1 MSLNDLKHLENRIQ
15 ESGKIILKLN
25 QQLRQEKETKRSLH
39 VLLQDTRNNY
49 RLTKGWLPTD
59 LQKIR
64 DGHIVYGTKKDIDNI
79 PGTLKRK
86 TYVAII
92 RLSSCAKYCSIDE
105 LNEDTLKKRID
116 MAIFNKMS
124 DHVNFPTQLLHVGD
138 YNFDISLL
146 RRSMTLDYYISKYT
160 FEFDTL
166 SR

>member
-79 PGTLKRK
+79 WEGKAEQRP
-86 TYVAII
+86 I
-92 RLSSCAKYCSIDE
+92 
-105 LNEDTLKKRID
+105 
-116 MAIFNKMS
+116 MAYLENG
-124 DHVNFPTQLLHVGD
+124 HLTE
-138 YNFDISLL
+138 
-146 RRSMTLDYYISKYT
+146 T
-160 FEFDTL
+160 
-166 SR
+166 